1 MDEYIDIVSKTGKVT
16 GKTCL
21 KSEAHKNGYYHN
33 TAHIWLYT
41 KNGEVLLSQRSAL
54 KVIYPLLWDI
64 SVAGH
69 VDARETIEQAAIRET
84 QEEIG
89 LLLTEKDLQK
99 IGVFECFQ
107 TYKWG
112 VIDNEF
118 HHTFIT
124 ELKID
129 ISELKLQ
136 KNEVEAVKLVSID
149 QFKELLKNSKNSSH
163 FVHANNTYYEFVLD
177 VIRQKIK

>member
-1 MDEYIDIVSKTGKVT
+1 MDEYIDIVTKTGEFT

-41 KNGEVLLSQRSAL
+41 KNGEILLSQRSAA
-54 KVIYPLLWDI
+54 KIIYPLLWDI

-69 VDARETIEQAAIRET
+69 VDTGETIKQAAIREI

-99 IGVFECFQ
+99 ISVFQCSQ
-107 TYKWG
+107 MYKNG
-112 VIDNEF
+112 IIDNEF

-124 ELKID
+124 ELKVGINV
-129 ISELKLQ
+129 LKPQ
-136 KNEVEAVKLVSID
+136 KNEVEAVKLVLIN
-149 QFKELLKNSKNSSH
+149 QFKELLKNSKNNSH
-163 FVHANNTYYEFVLD
+163 FVLTNKAYYEFVLD
-177 VIRQKIK
+177 AIQQKI

>member
-1 MDEYIDIVSKTGKVT
+1 MDEYIDIVTKTGKFT
-16 GKTCL
+16 GKSCL
-21 KSEAHKNGYYHN
+21 KSEAHNNGYYHN

-41 KNGEVLLSQRSAL
+41 KNGEILLSQRSAA

-89 LLLTEKDLQK
+89 LLLTEKDLKK

-107 TYKWG
+107 KYKCG
-112 VIDNEF
+112 IIDNEF

-124 ELKID
+124 ELKVD

-136 KNEVEAVKLVSID
+136 KNEVEAVKLVSIN
-149 QFKELLKNSKNSSH
+149 QFKELLKNSKNSNH
-163 FVHANNTYYEFVLD
+163 FVHTYNAYYEFVLD